1 MSFYNPKV
9 LTAANVDYRLL
20 DKSALQSLSEI
31 MSDILSKYDC
41 TFAVVREFCINGD
54 KEDITHFGELF
65 DNAAEYDAIS
75 LYASGRSTDRTK
87 RLDIMVAV
95 NFTLPE
101 PRCHIT
107 LSGKGIT
114 DAQKTDIFEAIGNF
128 IYEAA
133 KVESSIKSNNA
144 ANNPP
149 ASTKNTKPSK
159 KRNLSKKGSTANIAG
174 IITLVTAI
182 ITLIAVVIDKFF

>member
-1 MSFYNPKV
+1 MSFSKTKTLTNPD
-9 LTAANVDYRLL
+9 TDYRKL
-20 DKSALQSLSEI
+20 DKLTLRSLSDL
-31 MSDILSKYDC
+31 MFDTLSKYDC
-41 TFAVVREFCINGD
+41 TFAVLRELCTNGN
-54 KEDITHFGELF
+54 KEDISLF
-65 DNAAEYDAIS
+65 DQCYDNAARYDTIS
-75 LYASGRSTDRTK
+75 LYASGRSADRTK
-87 RLDIMVAV
+87 RLDITIGL

-101 PRCHIT
+101 PRCHIA
-107 LSGKGIT
+107 LAGDGIA
-114 DAQKTDIFEAIGNF
+114 DAQQTDIFEAIVSF

-159 KRNLSKKGSTANIAG
+159 KRKLSKKGSTANIAG

-182 ITLIAVVIDKFF
+182 ITLIAVVIDKFL